1 MKRKKTLQEIIYV
14 IVLLVAIIVLFQWY
28 TVQNKERIG
37 EQNKNYAAD
46 AAQIKAVQIDEELSN
61 ALGRINTYA
70 YFVGESL
77 SEPVV
82 TLQML
87 EKIEENAVFDA
98 VLFTDI
104 NGVDYI
110 ADGRTAD
117 VTERAFFKNGI
128 NGVSGTTIVF
138 DSYFFDETM
147 ANFYAPVRYKGQIIG
162 VLRGVYLA
170 EEYLKSM
177 LSTTYFGETADVFL
191 CTPEGRVIASS
202 DERTVYEEHLV
213 ELLLSEG
220 VIDKKTAA
228 GVRGVF
234 ENGGKGAF
242 ICDSESKTDNICVTY
257 LPNNKYVLVQ
267 TFPKSVTQSM
277 IREENLVGMQLE
289 AALIGLF
296 VIFIIFLL
304 FRAGREK
311 KQLEAEKQE
320 LNYIFTGINTLFTR
334 FSMIDLETKTYQYLA
349 GTKPE
354 NDCLATSG
362 DYDSLVDYLCHIMAD
377 DETRKE
383 FTRIVDRDF
392 LISEL
397 KEQDDVRF

>member
-147 ANFYAPVRYKGQIIG
+147 ANFYAPVKYKGQIIG

-257 LPNNKYVLVQ
+257 LPDNKYVLVQ

-311 KQLEAEKQE
+311 KQLEAENLSVLGGDK
-320 LNYIFTGINTLFTR
+320 
-334 FSMIDLETKTYQYLA
+334 A
-349 GTKPE
+349 GK
-354 NDCLATSG
+354 
-362 DYDSLVDYLCHIMAD
+362 
-377 DETRKE
+377 
-383 FTRIVDRDF
+383 
-392 LISEL
+392 
-397 KEQDDVRF
+397 

>member
-128 NGVSGTTIVF
+128 NGVSGTQ
-138 DSYFFDETM
+138 SY
-147 ANFYAPVRYKGQIIG
+147 
-162 VLRGVYLA
+162 
-170 EEYLKSM
+170 
-177 LSTTYFGETADVFL
+177 
-191 CTPEGRVIASS
+191 
-202 DERTVYEEHLV
+202 
-213 ELLLSEG
+213 
-220 VIDKKTAA
+220 
-228 GVRGVF
+228 
-234 ENGGKGAF
+234 
-242 ICDSESKTDNICVTY
+242 
-257 LPNNKYVLVQ
+257 
-267 TFPKSVTQSM
+267 
-277 IREENLVGMQLE
+277 
-289 AALIGLF
+289 LIL
-296 VIFIIFLL
+296 IFLMKQWQISMRL
-304 FRAGREK
+304 SGIRGRSSAYCAGCTWLRS
-311 KQLEAEKQE
+311 
-320 LNYIFTGINTLFTR
+320 I
-334 FSMIDLETKTYQYLA
+334 
-349 GTKPE
+349 
-354 NDCLATSG
+354 
-362 DYDSLVDYLCHIMAD
+362 
-377 DETRKE
+377 
-383 FTRIVDRDF
+383 
-392 LISEL
+392 
-397 KEQDDVRF
+397 

>member
-1 MKRKKTLQEIIYV
+1 
-14 IVLLVAIIVLFQWY
+14 
-28 TVQNKERIG
+28 
-37 EQNKNYAAD
+37 
-46 AAQIKAVQIDEELSN
+46 
-61 ALGRINTYA
+61 
-70 YFVGESL
+70 
-77 SEPVV
+77 
-82 TLQML
+82 ML

-397 KEQDDVRF
+397 KEQDDVRFECRVVRDGRED

>member
-162 VLRGVYLA
+162 VLRGVFLA
-170 EEYLKSM
+170 EEYL
-177 LSTTYFGETADVFL
+177 
-191 CTPEGRVIASS
+191 
-202 DERTVYEEHLV
+202 
-213 ELLLSEG
+213 
-220 VIDKKTAA
+220 
-228 GVRGVF
+228 
-234 ENGGKGAF
+234 
-242 ICDSESKTDNICVTY
+242 
-257 LPNNKYVLVQ
+257 
-267 TFPKSVTQSM
+267 
-277 IREENLVGMQLE
+277 
-289 AALIGLF
+289 
-296 VIFIIFLL
+296 
-304 FRAGREK
+304 
-311 KQLEAEKQE
+311 
-320 LNYIFTGINTLFTR
+320 
-334 FSMIDLETKTYQYLA
+334 
-349 GTKPE
+349 
-354 NDCLATSG
+354 
-362 DYDSLVDYLCHIMAD
+362 
-377 DETRKE
+377 
-383 FTRIVDRDF
+383 
-392 LISEL
+392 
-397 KEQDDVRF
+397 